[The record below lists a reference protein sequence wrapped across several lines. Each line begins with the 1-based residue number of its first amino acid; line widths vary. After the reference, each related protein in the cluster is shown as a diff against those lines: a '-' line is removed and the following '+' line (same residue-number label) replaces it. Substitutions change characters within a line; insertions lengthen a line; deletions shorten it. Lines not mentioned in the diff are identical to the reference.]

1 MNIDSIIQSKQTKTI
16 INIASIVGAI
26 LVIVGV
32 HTFYINN
39 IWKPKIKVLEVNYGR
54 PYAKVQI
61 NGSKIIELWGNDIVA
76 IRAGWGV
83 KVGSENEKIEIVR
96 NGQVIEYI

>member
-1 MNIDSIIQSKQTKTI
+1 MNIDGFIQSKQTKTI
-16 INIASIVGAI
+16 LNIASVVGAI

-32 HTFYINN
+32 HTFYMNN
-39 IWKPKIKVLEVNYGR
+39 IWKPKVKVLEVDYGR

-61 NGSKIIELWGNDIVA
+61 NDKKILELWGNDVVS

-83 KVGSENEKIEIVR
+83 KVGSENAKIEIVK
-96 NGQVIEYI
+96 NGQVVEYI